1 MAKDVYKIPH
11 KMGETQLDRE
21 IVIQNRD
28 NIGLKPLPIRIVIA
42 YLVSFLAL
50 IFLLFNTFIT
60 QARFSVKVIFFILSL
75 CMIGL
80 MLSRDDMNKAKYR
93 LVLTAFD
100 YFKPGSR
107 RILTRRKSNPY
118 HFSYLANIKDSMDF
132 DSGLIQFAD
141 GSYGFLY
148 QVVGSASRLLF
159 KEDKEMILDRVDN
172 FYKNMDVNCEYIYIT
187 VKEPQ
192 KVFAQME
199 NLYERY
205 DNLEI
210 KNKELDE
217 LFETQFNY
225 LKDVIG
231 KEYKSIHQYL
241 ILKSDNKEALRIAQA
256 TLYNETSDSSLMFRK
271 TIGLSSED
279 MTDFYKS
286 IFKKM

>member
-1 MAKDVYKIPH
+1 
-11 KMGETQLDRE
+11 
-21 IVIQNRD
+21 
-28 NIGLKPLPIRIVIA
+28 
-42 YLVSFLAL
+42 
-50 IFLLFNTFIT
+50 
-60 QARFSVKVIFFILSL
+60 
-75 CMIGL
+75 
-80 MLSRDDMNKAKYR
+80 
-93 LVLTAFD
+93 
-100 YFKPGSR
+100 
-107 RILTRRKSNPY
+107 
-118 HFSYLANIKDSMDF
+118 
-132 DSGLIQFAD
+132 
-141 GSYGFLY
+141 
-148 QVVGSASRLLF
+148 
-159 KEDKEMILDRVDN
+159 
-172 FYKNMDVNCEYIYIT
+172 
-187 VKEPQ
+187 
-192 KVFAQME
+192 ME